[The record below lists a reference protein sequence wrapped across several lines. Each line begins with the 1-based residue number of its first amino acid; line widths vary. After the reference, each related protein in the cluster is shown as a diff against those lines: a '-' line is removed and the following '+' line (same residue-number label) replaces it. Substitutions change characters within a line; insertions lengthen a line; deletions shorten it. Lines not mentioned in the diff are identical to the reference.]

1 MLQVDM
7 SAIFAC
13 AQQAV
18 DRVNLTRKRRRL
30 TCANIDVATI
40 ADILPR
46 PVRSGVKVPSCRPAQ
61 ALKWLNS
68 SLATDWERLV
78 WLESAR
84 IEAILGSCPKSLPSV
99 VAGIRAW
106 LSFAAEILRAGGQ
119 AFPPTLSG
127 LLAWSLLFRSEHTF
141 ANYLGYARV
150 GCALVNKP
158 CHVFDD
164 PVLRRAKVAV
174 AKRGGFK
181 KRVPMFIRLDVIRA
195 MLALVLVEPVWVLTA
210 MWCLTAY
217 TFLLRVPSECLTI
230 TIGGGSEDDCQHS
243 SLLGHDDCIVLVLKS
258 RKNKPQGSR
267 LTRCCFSFLLCC
279 VHICACWHRTCWCST
294 CPEVCP
300 VHRLG
305 NFFSSLPVGS
315 KPFAGISPGKAIADL
330 RALLARLSVKDASLY
345 RTHDLRRGHA
355 RDMQARGATAGEI
368 LAAGEWRSAGF
379 MAYMDK
385 DALECDAVLEAH
397 FQLSDDEDDAPGV
410 AWR

>member
-7 SAIFAC
+7 RAIFAC
-13 AQQAV
+13 VQQAV

-40 ADILPR
+40 DDILPR
-46 PVRSGVKVPSCRPAQ
+46 HAVRSGVKVPSCRPAQ
-61 ALKWLNS
+61 ALKWLSS

-99 VAGIRAW
+99 VSGIRA
-106 LSFAAEILRAGGQ
+106 FAAEILRAGGHE
-119 AFPPTLSG
+119 FPPTLSG

-195 MLALVLVEPVWVLTA
+195 MLALVLEEPVWVLTA

-217 TFLLRVPSECLTI
+217 TFLLRVPSECLTL

-243 SLLGHDDCIVLVLKS
+243 SLLGHDDSIVLVLKS

-267 LTRCCFSFLLCC
+267 LTRCMLFDS
-279 VHICACWHRTCWCST
+279 
-294 CPEVCP
+294 
-300 VHRLG
+300 
-305 NFFSSLPVGS
+305 
-315 KPFAGISPGKAIADL
+315 
-330 RALLARLSVKDASLY
+330 
-345 RTHDLRRGHA
+345 
-355 RDMQARGATAGEI
+355 
-368 LAAGEWRSAGF
+368 
-379 MAYMDK
+379 
-385 DALECDAVLEAH
+385 AVLCSHLCVLAQDLLV
-397 FQLSDDEDDAPGV
+397 FNLP
-410 AWR
+410 